1 MRIFLMVLVGGM
13 MTRCR
18 WAKSMPPGREKSD
31 QMSKANESVETR
43 AQIALMKKSVA
54 KHGLYRGMESLRPVL
69 YTECSIE
76 PMNLLIRPIHV
87 SNIPTKDCPASE
99 QATTLIIGTISQRKD
114 PNPYSH

>member
-43 AQIALMKKSVA
+43 AQNQWRSTVFI
-54 KHGLYRGMESLRPVL
+54 GMESLRPVL